1 MNAMLATLFSLV
13 LALFSLTSVCLAA
26 PAEVYVPPITYPHAK
41 TVWKVGEYHNVTWD
55 ASSPPER
62 ITNKVGYIYLR
73 HAGKIDL
80 GHPLAENF
88 DILKGHQVVKVP
100 SVAPGSDY
108 QLVLMGDSGNWSPK
122 FKIHT

>member
-41 TVWKVGEYHNVTWD
+41 TVWKVGD

>member
-1 MNAMLATLFSLV
+1 MNAMLATLFSV
-13 LALFSLTSVCLAA
+13 FVALFSLSSMSLAA

-41 TVWKVGEYHNVTWD
+41 TVWKVGDHHNVTWD
-55 ASSPPER
+55 NSSPPAR

-80 GHPLAENF
+80 AHPLAEEF
-88 DILKGHQVVKVP
+88 DILQGHQVVQVP
-100 SVAPGSDY
+100 AVSPGNDY

-122 FKIHT
+122 FKIHA